1 MRYSEDKIL
10 SRTQRSSE
18 KANIQDTH
26 ERFGLNMN
34 TIRILV
40 EPGICG
46 FSCQVEARQKDK
58 HCAIVEIT
66 GSECELI
73 QKLAENIKEISVE
86 DIFTPHTRNP
96 VFKAVEQAGCHL
108 TCPVPVALLKAA
120 EVVLELALPK
130 EACISFV
137 QHEEKDST

>member
-1 MRYSEDKIL
+1 MICA
-10 SRTQRSSE
+10 E
-18 KANIQDTH
+18 KL
-26 ERFGLNMN
+26 GLNMK
-34 TIRILV
+34 TIRIIV
-40 EPGICG
+40 DPGICG
-46 FSCQVEARQKDK
+46 FSCQVEARRQDK
-58 HCAIVEIT
+58 QHAAIEIT
-66 GSECELI
+66 GSQCELI
-73 QKLAENIKEISVE
+73 QKLAENLKEISVE